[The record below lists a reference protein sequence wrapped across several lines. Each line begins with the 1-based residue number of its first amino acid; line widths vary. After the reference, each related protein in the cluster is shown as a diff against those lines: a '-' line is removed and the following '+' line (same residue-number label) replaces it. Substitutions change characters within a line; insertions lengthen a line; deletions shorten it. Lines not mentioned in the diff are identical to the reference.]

1 MGPGK
6 MYQLAAIYFAVK
18 APLAAKVDIGSAVP
32 VGRKTAAIM
41 SNGLQARVHV
51 KRVGRTK
58 ATMVVNA
65 SV

>member
-1 MGPGK
+1 

-32 VGRKTAAIM
+32 VGRKSCGCLM
-41 SNGLQARVHV
+41 SKGLQARVHV
-51 KRVGRTK
+51 ERDGRTK